1 MTERIKN
8 LLDATFSKKQKAFRR
23 DVDWKPLLDGFI
35 ANGVDDSTRARMG
48 LVEMLKAE
56 TPAFM
61 EGETIAFTRTV
72 NEIGPERL
80 RSLLARRESGLPDDG
95 QLSLPF
101 DENP

>member
-1 MTERIKN
+1 M
-8 LLDATFSKKQKAFRR
+8 KKARY
-23 DVDWKPLLDGFI
+23 FI
-35 ANGVDDSTRARMG
+35 DCRE
-48 LVEMLKAE
+48 L
-56 TPAFM
+56 P
-61 EGETIAFTRTV
+61 TRTV